1 MLTGI
6 HFLLTY
12 TCNWECDHCFLF
24 CGPASEGTFTI
35 KQVREVLN
43 EAAKLGSV
51 ETVYFEGGEAFLYY
65 PLMVEGIRLAREKGF
80 QAGVVTNSYWATS
93 EEDAELWLKPLVGLG
108 ISDLSISDDEYHY
121 EGDKVSPAQHALAA
135 ARKLGLPVGS
145 ICIEKPRVEDTSEE
159 KEKEQGAPV
168 VEGGA
173 MLKGRAVEKLIEGL
187 PRRPWNEF
195 TECPFEDLENPGRV
209 HVDPFGHVHLCQGLS
224 MGNMWE
230 TPLAEF
236 VRGYDSAA
244 HPICAP
250 LVRGGPAE
258 LARQYELEHEDCYVD
273 ACHFCYLMRKA
284 LIDEF
289 PEYLAPRQV
298 YGLE

>member
-24 CGPASEGTFTI
+24 CSPASEGTFTI
-35 KQVREVLN
+35 KQVREVLD

-51 ETVYFEGGEAFLYY
+51 ETIYFEGGEAFLYY

-80 QAGVVTNSYWATS
+80 QAGIVTNSYWATS
-93 EEDAELWLKPLVGLG
+93 EEDAELWLRPLVELG
-108 ISDLSISDDEYHY
+108 ISDLSVSDDEYHY
-121 EGDKVSPAQHALAA
+121 GKDDVSSAKHALAA
-135 ARKLGLPVGS
+135 AKKLGLPVGS
-145 ICIEKPRVEDTSEE
+145 ICIEKPRVENTGKT
-159 KEKEQGAPV
+159 KEKGAPV

-187 PRRPWNEF
+187 PRRPWDEF
-195 TECPFEDLENPGRV
+195 TKCPFEDLENPGRV

-230 TPLAEF
+230 TPLAEL
-236 VRGYDSAA
+236 VRSYDAIK

-258 LARQYELEHEDCYVD
+258 LARHYGLEHEDGYVD

-284 LIDEF
+284 LISQF
-289 PEYLAPRQV
+289 PDYLAPGQV

>member
-24 CGPASEGTFTI
+24 CGPSSEGTFTI
-35 KQVREVLN
+35 RQVREVLD

-51 ETVYFEGGEAFLYY
+51 ETIYFEGGEAFLYY

-80 QAGVVTNSYWATS
+80 QAGIVTNSYWATS

-121 EGDKVSPAQHALAA
+121 AKNGVSPAQHALAA
-135 ARKLGLPVGS
+135 AKKLGLPVGS
-145 ICIEKPRVEDTSEE
+145 ICIEKPRVEDTSKA
-159 KEKEQGAPV
+159 KEKGAPV

-187 PRRPWNEF
+187 PRRPWDEF
-195 TECPFEDLENPGRV
+195 TDCPFEDLESPGRV

-224 MGNMWE
+224 MGNMRE
-230 TPLAEF
+230 MPLAEL
-236 VRGYDSAA
+236 VSNYDAA
-244 HPICAP
+244 KHPVCAA

-258 LARQYELEHEDCYVD
+258 LARQYELEHEDAYVD

-284 LIDEF
+284 LVDKF

>member
-12 TCNWECDHCFLF
+12 TCSWECDHCFLF
-24 CGPASEGTFTI
+24 CSPASEGTFTI

-51 ETVYFEGGEAFLYY
+51 KDIYFEGGEAFLYY

-80 QAGVVTNSYWATS
+80 QAGIVTNSYWATS
-93 EEDAELWLKPLVGLG
+93 EEDAELWLKPLVELG
-108 ISDLSISDDEYHY
+108 ISDLSVSDDEYHY
-121 EGDKVSPAQHALAA
+121 GKDDVSPAQHALAA
-135 ARKLGLPVGS
+135 AKKLGLPVGS
-145 ICIEKPRVEDTSEE
+145 ISIEKPRVEDTSEA
-159 KEKEQGAPV
+159 KEKGAPV
-168 VEGGA
+168 IEGGA

-187 PRRPWNEF
+187 PRRPWDEF
-195 TECPFEDLENPGRV
+195 TECPFEDLESPGRV

-230 TPLAEF
+230 TPLAEL
-236 VRGYDSAA
+236 VKSYDAA
-244 HPICAP
+244 RHPICAP

-258 LARQYELEHEDCYVD
+258 LARHYGLEHEDGYVD
-273 ACHFCYLMRKA
+273 ACHFCYLMRRA
-284 LIDEF
+284 LVDRF
-289 PEYLAPRQV
+289 PEFLAPRQV